1 MSVTT
6 FDGDDAPKPLAP
18 PADDGMPLDRK
29 LLTGFFAMV
38 FGMFMSILDIQIVSA
53 SMAEIQAGLSASASE
68 VSWVQTSYLIA
79 EVVMI
84 PLSGTLS
91 RIFSTRVVFCVSCAT
106 FTFFS
111 FLCGTATSIEEM
123 IIWRAAQGFCGGA
136 MIPTVFATIYL
147 IFGRQRQ
154 IGFGA
159 LIALTA
165 TLAPTIGPTLGGYIT
180 EAMSWHWLFFVNIIP
195 GVIITFLVWTLMDID
210 APQHGLWKHFD
221 FGGLVLMAVFL
232 GSMEYVLEE
241 GARADWFDSRRIVWF
256 SIAAAIAAI
265 FFFRRVL
272 TRPHP
277 VVDLS
282 AFRDRNFAVGSIFGF
297 ALGVGLYG
305 ITFILPLFLAR
316 VRGMNAMEIG
326 EMLWVTGLAMM
337 ITAPAS
343 MMIVRRFELDPRI
356 LLAFGFSLMLAA
368 SWSFSPMTADWGYD
382 EMFLPQIMR
391 GCGLMSCMMS
401 INMISMGTLPME
413 QVKHASGLYTLMRN
427 IGGAFGLAI
436 LTTLLNERTAHHWQ
450 RIGET
455 LQAGD
460 PRLENWLAGLSAH
473 YEASGT
479 MLNGTDEMAMRLLS
493 HLVQRE
499 AWVLAFSD
507 IFTAL
512 AGIFALALALVPV
525 ASRPSHPVEVSE

>member
-1 MSVTT
+1 M
-6 FDGDDAPKPLAP
+6 DDEAPKPLAP
-18 PADDGMPLDRK
+18 PADDALPIDKRTLI
-29 LLTGFFAMV
+29 GFFAMV

-91 RIFSTRVVFCVSCAT
+91 RIFSTRIVFVVSCAT

-111 FLCGTATSIEEM
+111 FMCGTASSIGEM
-123 IIWRAAQGFCGGA
+123 IIWRALQGFCGGA

-154 IGFGA
+154 VGFSA

-180 EAMSWHWLFFVNIIP
+180 EAMGWHWLFFINIIP
-195 GVIITFLVWTLMDID
+195 GVIITVLVWNLMDID

-221 FGGLVLMAVFL
+221 FPGLIFMAIFL
-232 GSMEYVLEE
+232 GSLEYVLEE
-241 GARADWFDSRRIVWF
+241 GARADWFESRRIIWF
-256 SIAAAIAAI
+256 ALAAALAGIL
-265 FFFRRVL
+265 FFRRVL

-282 AFRDRNFAVGSIFGF
+282 AFRDRNFAVGSVFGF

-316 VRGMNAMEIG
+316 VRGMSALQIG

-337 ITAPAS
+337 VTAPAS
-343 MMIVRRFELDPRI
+343 MLVVRKFELDPRY

-368 SWSFSPMTADWGYD
+368 SYTFSPMTAEWSYD
-382 EMFLPQIMR
+382 QMFWPQIMR

-413 QVKHASGLYTLMRN
+413 QVKHASGLYTLVRN
-427 IGGAFGLAI
+427 VGGAFGLAI
-436 LTTLLNERTAHHWQ
+436 LTTLLNDRTAHHWQ
-450 RIGET
+450 RLGEG
-455 LQAGD
+455 LRAGD
-460 PRLENWLAGLSAH
+460 PRVENWLAGLSGH
-473 YEASGT
+473 YDSAGA
-479 MLNGTDEMAMRLLS
+479 MLNSSDEMAVRLLS

-507 IFTAL
+507 IFTVL
-512 AGIFALALALVPV
+512 AAIFALVLVLVPV
-525 ASRPSHPVEVSE
+525 ASRPSHQVEVSE